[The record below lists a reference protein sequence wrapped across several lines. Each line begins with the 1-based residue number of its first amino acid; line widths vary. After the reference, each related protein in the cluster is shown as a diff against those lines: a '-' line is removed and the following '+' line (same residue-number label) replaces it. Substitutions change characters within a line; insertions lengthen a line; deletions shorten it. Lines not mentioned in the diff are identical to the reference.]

1 MNLVIKNPFITFM
14 ELLFDKSPQIVLVV
28 DFSDFFFFKVG
39 FDFVA
44 EIFFVLRGGYEDGF
58 EVEVGVGGL

>member
-1 MNLVIKNPFITFM
+1 M
-14 ELLFDKSPQIVLVV
+14 ELLFDKSPRIVLVV
-28 DFSDFFFFKVG
+28 DFSDFFFFKVC